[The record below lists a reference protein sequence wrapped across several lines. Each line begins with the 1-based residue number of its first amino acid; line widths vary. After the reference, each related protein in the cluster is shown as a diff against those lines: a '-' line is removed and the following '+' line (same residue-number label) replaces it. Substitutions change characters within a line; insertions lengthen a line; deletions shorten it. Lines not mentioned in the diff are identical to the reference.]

1 MRQLP
6 HLRRVLATVLAV
18 TVFPTGCSTVHY
30 ASRAAAGDPERS
42 AIDVRVFDREK
53 DIAAGRLSARA
64 MAGALETPDGH
75 AVFRAGG
82 PEWSLSDLEPGAYN
96 VRIAVFKHGG
106 ESAPAAIERSILQ
119 PVTLHAGERLAV
131 DVVAHRTTVGVVLG
145 VAAGALLVGA
155 IVAAVMLNASFK
167 GWTTSVERRP
177 TENLPEGVAAR
188 PVP

>member
-6 HLRRVLATVLAV
+6 TLRRSLASALAVAVLAS
-18 TVFPTGCSTVHY
+18 GCSTVRV
-30 ASRAAAGDPERS
+30 AARAGTGDPDRA
-42 AIDVRVFDREK
+42 AIDVRIFDREK
-53 DIAAGRLSARA
+53 DIAAGRLSTRA

-82 PEWSLSDLEPGAYN
+82 PEWSQSDLEPGEYR
-96 VRIAVFKHGG
+96 VRIVVFKQDG
-106 ESAPAAIERSILQ
+106 SPPAAAERSILQ

-167 GWTTSVERRP
+167 GWTISLQRHP
-177 TENLPEGVAAR
+177 TEPLPEGVAAR